1 LVSCIT
7 FVRTKKNDFYHF
19 ILDIFK
25 QSLNMKSVEL
35 HNRLTRLL
43 LKSITLLFIFAFSVS
58 SYSQDIDEAR
68 QKEGKKLF
76 KSLCASCH
84 KLDKK
89 LVGPALGGIES
100 RRENDWLKSWIKNN
114 AEFRASGNA
123 DANAIFDEYKGASMT
138 AFPQLTDQN
147 IDDILYYS
155 TVGELKKKEVAAE
168 GSVAAPVAAAPGWL
182 IYILAA
188 AIIVAFLMIASLLKQ
203 VSELKGNTAP
213 GQTSNLKRDLHEL
226 WEGLKQNT
234 FLKVLSAIFLLLIGA
249 YVVFGTLFKVGVDQD
264 YQPIQP
270 IAFSHKIHAGD
281 NQIDCQYCHSSA
293 KHSKTSGI
301 PSVNVCMNCHK
312 NISEVAE
319 DTKVEWDG
327 ITYGKAEL
335 DKEIAKVYEAA
346 GWDADGLEY
355 TGNTKPV
362 KWVRV
367 HNLPDFAY
375 FNHSQHVTVG
385 GLECQKCHGPVE
397 EMDEMRQYSPLTMGW
412 CIDCHKATKV
422 DLKGNE
428 YYAKIHKELAKKYNV
443 DQVTIAQLGGKEC
456 GKCHY

>member
-1 LVSCIT
+1 
-7 FVRTKKNDFYHF
+7 
-19 ILDIFK
+19 
-25 QSLNMKSVEL
+25 MKSVAL
-35 HNRLTRLL
+35 HNRLIKVL
-43 LKSITLLFIFAFSVS
+43 LKSFTIILFSAFTLS
-58 SYSQDIDEAR
+58 SHSQDVDAAR
-68 QKEGKKLF
+68 QTEGRKLF

-89 LVGPALGGIES
+89 LVGPALGKVEE
-100 RRENDWLKSWIKNN
+100 RRENTWLLAWIKNN
-114 AEFRASGNA
+114 AELRASGDR
-123 DANAIFDEYKGASMT
+123 DAIAVFEEYNGSAMT
-138 AFPQLTDQN
+138 AFPQLSDQQVN
-147 IDDILYYS
+147 DILYYT
-155 TVGELKKKEVAAE
+155 TVGDPVKVLSAGETGVSNS
-168 GSVAAPVAAAPGWL
+168 GDQGAPKWI
-182 IYILAA
+182 IYLLAG

-203 VSELKGNTAP
+203 VNELKGNTSP
-213 GQTSNLKRDLHEL
+213 ETTSNLKRDLHEL
-226 WEGLKQNT
+226 WEGVKRNT
-234 FLKVLSAIFLLLIGA
+234 FLQVLSTIFILLMGA
-249 YVVFGTLFKVGVDQD
+249 YFVFGTLFKVGVNEE
-264 YQPIQP
+264 YSPLQP

-281 NQIDCQYCHSSA
+281 NKIECQYCHSSA
-293 KHSKTSGI
+293 KHSKHSGI

-327 ITYGKAEL
+327 MTYGKAEL
-335 DKEIAKVYEAA
+335 DKEIAKVYDAA
-346 GWDADGLEY
+346 GWDAESLEY

-385 GLECQKCHGPVE
+385 GLKCQKCHGPVE
-397 EMDEMRQYSPLTMGW
+397 EMDEMYQFSPLTMGW
-412 CIDCHKATKV
+412 CIDCHKETKV